1 MDITRRETMLVS
13 ESELL
18 RVNPLITDITGLDEY
33 IRSGVGTTEAVSSDN
48 QRRRPTRSSTR
59 ETCGEK
65 VAYTREIFEFATK
78 LPRPTDTECSI
89 CYATNK
95 DLSSENKMF
104 TTKCNHT
111 FCNDCMRE
119 WAKKNCTYFK
129 GDGFY
134 TTCPCCRTNLKFG
147 EEYTD
152 FEKVVAKIK
161 HVLRLPKTYNTTM
174 PIIQSLIDKMNAKDL
189 KVLAGHSILNKI
201 DNVDLTLAEI
211 KLTGKNKAQLQTDI
225 RYRIGELY
233 KLYSLTHRGH

>member
-1 MDITRRETMLVS
+1 MEFTSQQSTQEIINLAD
-13 ESELL
+13 
-18 RVNPLITDITGLDEY
+18 PLNIFLGEV
-33 IRSGVGTTEAVSSDN
+33 RSHVAQTFENA
-48 QRRRPTRSSTR
+48 RSRGSRSTR
-59 ETCGEK
+59 VTCGEK
-65 VAYTREIFEFATK
+65 VPYPREIGDFATK
-78 LPRPTDTECSI
+78 LPRPTDGECSI
-89 CYATNK
+89 CYTSCT
-95 DLSSENKMF
+95 DLPSGNKMF
-104 TTKCNHT
+104 RSNCDHI

-119 WAKKNCTYFK
+119 WAKKNCTYYK
-129 GDGFY
+129 GQGFY

-174 PIIQSLIDKMNAKDL
+174 PLIQSLIDKMNAKDL

-225 RYRIGELY
+225 RHRIGELY